1 MTDGRIRRQRLVLT
15 GYSDQ
20 ATAGVV
26 DVRSFD
32 RAERLVH
39 AWKGLALAWT
49 GALVGF
55 FIPVAH
61 FLLVPGFVI
70 AGVVLFRSK
79 LGAREI
85 TESMTG
91 SCPDCGL
98 EQDFGSVGR
107 WEPPHTVTCKG
118 CHRSLT
124 AKAAHNGGS

>member
-1 MTDGRIRRQRLVLT
+1 MTDGKIRRQRFVLM

-32 RAERLVH
+32 RAERLVR
-39 AWKGLALAWT
+39 ASKGLALAWV
-49 GALVGF
+49 GAFVGF

-70 AGVVLFRSK
+70 GGMVLFRSR
-79 LGAREI
+79 LGSREI
-85 TESMTG
+85 ADSMTG

-98 EQDFGSVGR
+98 EQDFGSAGR
-107 WEPPHTVTCKG
+107 WEPPHAVTCHG

-124 AKAAHNGGS
+124 ARAAHDGDS

>member
-1 MTDGRIRRQRLVLT
+1 MTDGKIRRQRFVLM

-32 RAERLVH
+32 HAERLVR
-39 AWKGLALAWT
+39 ASKGLGLAWA
-49 GALVGF
+49 GAVVGF

-61 FLLVPGFVI
+61 FLLVPGFFI
-70 AGVVLFRSK
+70 GGVVLFRSR
-79 LGAREI
+79 LGSREI
-85 TESMTG
+85 ADSMTG

-98 EQDFGSVGR
+98 KQDFGSAGR
-107 WEPPHTVTCKG
+107 WEPPHTVTCNG

-124 AKAAHNGGS
+124 ARAANDGDS

>member
-1 MTDGRIRRQRLVLT
+1 MTDGRIRRQRFVLM
-15 GYSDQ
+15 GYSEQ

-32 RAERLVH
+32 RAERLVY
-39 AWKGLALAWT
+39 ASKGLALAWA

-70 AGVVLFRSK
+70 AGVVLFRSR

-85 TESMTG
+85 ADSMTG

-98 EQDFGSVGR
+98 EQDFGSAGR

-124 AKAAHNGGS
+124 AKAAHDGDC